1 VICSFLVLIH
11 YPYADGRELVAN
23 LAGLLKSGGI
33 LAIQCPIYDRARQP
47 VGWTSV
53 GVWTADQFTTA
64 AEDAGLEVVSMT
76 TNRGRYRPG
85 KGGRHH
91 GAIQVLHRSE

>member
-1 VICSFLVLIH
+1 MTTPSDKIIQVSGFGVEKTMNTQCN
-11 YPYADGRELVAN
+11 YMLVA
-23 LAGLLKSGGI
+23 LTESGRVLMSTGD
-33 LAIQCPIYDRARQP
+33 QRWCDVSP
-47 VGWTSV
+47 VEINE
-53 GVWTADQFTTA
+53 FTTA